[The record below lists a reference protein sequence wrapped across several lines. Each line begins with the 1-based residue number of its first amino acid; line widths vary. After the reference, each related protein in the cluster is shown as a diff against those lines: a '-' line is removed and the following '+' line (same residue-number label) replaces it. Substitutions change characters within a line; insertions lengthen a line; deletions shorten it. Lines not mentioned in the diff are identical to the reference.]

1 MNIGVVFDAG
11 SAAYASVRIEFFRS
25 LLKMLSDEAREILR
39 VEWAKIPALAEAKKL
54 KDWLSNPKLLEAV
67 NLSTNSPTKTYRY
80 VLPTQVLSKLADS
93 SLDSRCLQA
102 SRGGYGAFDA
112 RTVAHE
118 VIVPF
123 DQQNENV
130 LGGSQEPYV
139 SNPLRVSEVSAINRG
154 AQKNKLGWDQLC
166 FVLTTVEEKKNTEFT
181 RLIFRQI
188 LTEIYRRLS
197 TVGVVYPA
205 PRRVSLAKTIE
216 VIQTFLSEHSGGD
229 RLLALSSALFTIIG
243 RRFGLYE
250 KVRRGKITAADQAS
264 GMLSDLE
271 CVTKDGCIFAV
282 EVKDR
287 QITINQLRAKLRII
301 REKQVSEIFSVPQG
315 PLEAERSEVEALI
328 DREFTSGQNV
338 YIADLVKLSTAALS
352 FAGVDGRRDFL
363 METANQLEMYKSEIT
378 HRRAWS
384 AILETI

>member
-1 MNIGVVFDAG
+1 
-11 SAAYASVRIEFFRS
+11 
-25 LLKMLSDEAREILR
+25 MLSDEAREILR
-39 VEWAKIPALAEAKKL
+39 VEWAKISALAEAKKL

-102 SRGGYGAFDA
+102 SRGGYVAFDA

-130 LGGSQEPYV
+130 LGGSDEPYV

-197 TVGVVYPA
+197 TVRVVYPA
-205 PRRVSLAKTIE
+205 PRRVSLAKTID

-229 RLLALSSALFTIIG
+229 HLLALSSALFTIIG
-243 RRFGLYE
+243 RRFRLYE

-271 CVTKDGCIFAV
+271 CVTKDGRIVFAV

-301 REKQVSEIFSVPQG
+301 REKQVSEIFFVAQG
-315 PLEAERSEVEALI
+315 PLESERSEVEALI

-352 FAGVDGRRDFL
+352 IAGEDGRRDFL

-378 HRRAWS
+378 HRRAWAS
-384 AILETI
+384 ILETI

>member
-1 MNIGVVFDAG
+1 
-11 SAAYASVRIEFFRS
+11 
-25 LLKMLSDEAREILR
+25 MLSDEAREILR
-39 VEWAKIPALAEAKKL
+39 VEWAKISALAEAKKL

-197 TVGVVYPA
+197 TVRVVYPA

-216 VIQTFLSEHSGGD
+216 VIQTFLSEHSDGD

-250 KVRRGKITAADQAS
+250 KVSRGKITAADQAS

-271 CVTKDGCIFAV
+271 CVTKDGRIVFAV

-287 QITINQLRAKLRII
+287 QITINQLRAKLRTI
-301 REKQVSEIFSVPQG
+301 REKQVSEIFFVAQG
-315 PLEAERSEVEALI
+315 TLDTEQSEVEALI

-338 YIADLVKLSTAALS
+338 YITDLVKLSTAALS
-352 FAGVDGRRDFL
+352 IAGEDGRRDFL

-378 HRRAWS
+378 HRRAWAS
-384 AILETI
+384 ILETI